1 MSISTL
7 LEVLPIINAAGPV
20 TRLSGSLMSDEVVAA
35 MAEAAQ
41 ACYDIAELQAAA
53 GSLISDITGAESGY
67 VTSGASAGLL
77 LGVAACVT
85 GLDPGAMNRLPDASG
100 LRNQVIMPRSHRN
113 FYDHAIRS
121 VGIELIEVGISDRYS
136 GAGVRDTEAWEI
148 EAAITE
154 QTAAVAYVANA
165 NAQPPL
171 PEVTA
176 AAHKQAIPVIV
187 DAAGQLPPSSNLK
200 RFIAE
205 GADLV
210 CFSGGKVIGGP
221 QGTGI
226 IAGRRELISSVAL
239 QHLDQDVHFDLWSP
253 PEDLIDKRRL
263 PGAPQ
268 HGIGR
273 PCKVGK
279 EQIAGLVTALK
290 QFVDA
295 DESARREGWLSTVNE
310 IADGL
315 RQINDAEVRVS
326 DGGAIP
332 SVQIRIASVDG
343 MTLMKR
349 LNAHMPSVHANA
361 SRVHED
367 TIVLN
372 PVCLRDGDVGLL
384 VQAFKDVSHPE

>member
-176 AAHKQAIPVIV
+176 AAHKHAIPVIV

-226 IAGRRELISSVAL
+226 LAGRRELISSVAL

-315 RQINDAEVRVS
+315 RQINDAGVRVS

>member
-154 QTAAVAYVANA
+154 QTAAVAYVSNA

-176 AAHKQAIPVIV
+176 AAHKHAIPVIV

-315 RQINDAEVRVS
+315 RQINGAEVRVS

-332 SVQIRIASVDG
+332 SVQIRIAFVDG

-372 PVCLRDGDVGLL
+372 PVCLRDGDVGPL

>member
-176 AAHKQAIPVIV
+176 AAHKHAIPVIV

>member
-1 MSISTL
+1 M
-7 LEVLPIINAAGPV
+7 
-20 TRLSGSLMSDEVVAA
+20 GSEM
-35 MAEAAQ
+35 
-41 ACYDIAELQAAA
+41 C
-53 GSLISDITGAESGY
+53 
-67 VTSGASAGLL
+67 
-77 LGVAACVT
+77 
-85 GLDPGAMNRLPDASG
+85 
-100 LRNQVIMPRSHRN
+100 
-113 FYDHAIRS
+113 IRDS
-121 VGIELIEVGISDRYS
+121 
-136 GAGVRDTEAWEI
+136 
-148 EAAITE
+148 
-154 QTAAVAYVANA
+154 
-165 NAQPPL
+165 
-171 PEVTA
+171 
-176 AAHKQAIPVIV
+176 
-187 DAAGQLPPSSNLK
+187 
-200 RFIAE
+200 
-205 GADLV
+205 
-210 CFSGGKVIGGP
+210 
-221 QGTGI
+221 
-226 IAGRRELISSVAL
+226 
-239 QHLDQDVHFDLWSP
+239 VHFDLWSP

-315 RQINDAEVRVS
+315 RQINDAEVWVS

-372 PVCLRDGDVGLL
+372 PVCLRDGDVGPL